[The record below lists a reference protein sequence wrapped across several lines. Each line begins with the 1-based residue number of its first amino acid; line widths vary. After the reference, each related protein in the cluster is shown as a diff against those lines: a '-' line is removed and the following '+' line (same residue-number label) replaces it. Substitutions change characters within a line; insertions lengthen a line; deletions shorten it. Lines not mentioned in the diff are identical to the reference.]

1 MVEGIVEKLMSQPWA
16 SDQSKGTYDGGS
28 LDL

>member
-1 MVEGIVEKLMSQPWA
+1 MVEGIVEKLLSQPWA
-16 SDQSKGTYDGGS
+16 SDQGKGTYDGGS